1 MTQWNDREQH
11 VSRLKSGK
19 AFDILVIGGGAT
31 GAGVALDA
39 ASRGLDV
46 ALVER
51 DDFSAGTSSRSTKLI
66 HGGVRYLEK
75 AVKEFDRTQFNL
87 VRDALRERAVLIEIA
102 PHLAH
107 PLELVTPLYNW
118 LQVPYYMTGLK
129 LYDWLA
135 GKANLRASTYVDAK
149 KAIDRFPML
158 KKEGLRGG
166 VVYVDGQFDDAR
178 MNVAIVLTA
187 AEQGAAVAN
196 HVAVVGLVKRD
207 GKVRGASVRDALT
220 NDSWVIDAKVV
231 VNATGPFTDE
241 IRRMDDPNVKP
252 MLETSSGAHIV
263 LDSRFSPPE
272 TGLLIPETEDGR
284 VLFLLPWLGHTLV
297 GTTDNPAEVTQYPKA
312 TDDEVEYILRHIRKY
327 FDVPVERSDVLAT
340 WSGLRPLVRDP
351 DASDTAGLS
360 RDHVINVSAADLLT
374 IAGGKW
380 TTYRKMA
387 LDTVDEACKVAGLPD
402 VPETETDSLVLIG
415 GREWQAQGAGA
426 LQEDFGLDA
435 DVASYLN
442 SAYGDRAGEVADLA
456 ANGYGA
462 RLAENHHYLEA
473 EVIFAARS
481 EFART
486 TTDVLARRTRLGFLD
501 RSAAVAAVPRVSEL
515 LGGELGWS
523 EDQLADDRAEATS
536 NLV

>member
-1 MTQWNDREQH
+1 MDDWANREKHIEQM
-11 VSRLKSGK
+11 KNGD
-19 AFDILVIGGGAT
+19 AFDLLVIGGGAT

-39 ASRGLDV
+39 ASRGLRV
-46 ALVER
+46 AMVER

-87 VRDALRERAVLIEIA
+87 VRDALRERAILIEIA

-129 LYDWLA
+129 MYDWLA

-149 KAIDRFPML
+149 KALDRFPML

-178 MNVAIVLTA
+178 MNVALAMTA

-196 HVAVVGLVKRD
+196 HTEVVGLVKRD
-207 GKVRGASVRDALT
+207 DKVRGASVRDRLT
-220 NDSWVIDAKVV
+220 GDSWVIDARVV
-231 VNATGPFTDE
+231 VNATGPFTDV

-297 GTTDNPAEVTQYPKA
+297 GTTDNPAQVTEHPKA
-312 TDDEVEYILRHIRKY
+312 TEDEVEYILRHIRKY
-327 FDVPVERSDVLAT
+327 FDVPVERSDVLST

-360 RDHVINVSAADLLT
+360 RDHVINISEAELLT

-387 LDTVDEACKVAGLPD
+387 LDAVDEARKLGKLGGD
-402 VPETETDSLVLIG
+402 DETETDALVLVG
-415 GREWQAQGAGA
+415 GRDYEPQGAGA
-426 LQEDFGLDA
+426 LQESYGLDA
-435 DVASYLN
+435 EIASHLN
-442 SAYGDRAGEVADLA
+442 RAYGDRAGQVAELA
-456 ANGYGA
+456 KQGLGA
-462 RLAENHHYLEA
+462 RLAENHLYLEA
-473 EVIFAARS
+473 EVVYAARA

-501 RSAAVAAVPRVSEL
+501 RDAAVAAVPRVSEL
-515 LGGELGWS
+515 LAEELDWS
-523 EDQLADDRAEATS
+523 DERLAEDRAEATS